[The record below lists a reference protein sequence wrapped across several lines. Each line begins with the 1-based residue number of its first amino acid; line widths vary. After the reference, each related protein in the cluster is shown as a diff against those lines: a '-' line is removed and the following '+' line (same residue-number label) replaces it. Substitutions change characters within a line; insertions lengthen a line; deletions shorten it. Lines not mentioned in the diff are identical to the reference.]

1 MCSSLSILCWP
12 PNFFLFQTIL
22 PEAQLIHWD
31 AHKYEL
37 GSQNTALSVFH
48 HQHQRSHRTY
58 NVPCK
63 LLLAWALA
71 FSCKGLPQIC
81 PPPRRFTFFFYS
93 LCLELFFPQVS
104 PSILPVPCHMTTSK
118 GPHWAPSQKESI
130 PYPLHLPHNPPH
142 TDTVKSSWLT
152 CRATV
157 WPSEVKVGRALFC
170 SHCMFSPP

>member
-12 PNFFLFQTIL
+12 PNLFLFQTIL
-22 PEAQLIHWD
+22 PEAQLIHGD

-81 PPPRRFTFFFYS
+81 PPQKVYFFF
-93 LCLELFFPQVS
+93 LFFVLRTLLS
-104 PSILPVPCHMTTSK
+104 PSFSQHPSSSLSHDHFQRPSLGSLTKRTHPVPSSF
-118 GPHWAPSQKESI
+118 AP
-130 PYPLHLPHNPPH
+130 
-142 TDTVKSSWLT
+142 
-152 CRATV
+152 
-157 WPSEVKVGRALFC
+157 
-170 SHCMFSPP
+170 